1 MNGRGAEWRHLRQ
14 ASDDEAAIVRR
25 FRCVRGDSA
34 LEPEEGFSRFAE
46 RAGDI
51 NIARNVGSAISIE
64 I

>member
-46 RAGDI
+46 RAGYQYREKRRQCDF
-51 NIARNVGSAISIE
+51 N
-64 I
+64 